1 MDRYISISEAVK
13 SYGKSISSIRRIV
26 KELKETDLTQLEF
39 TKLKN
44 GTEKILISK
53 HYLDRLFSSSKT
65 STSDSY
71 SATTSNDL
79 VTFLKEQL
87 QVKDKQIENLTTLL
101 AMEKQQT
108 QILLELPKKKK
119 RRFWWGS

>member
-1 MDRYISISEAVK
+1 MDKYISISEAVTT
-13 SYGKSISSIRRIV
+13 YGKSISSIRRIV
-26 KELKETDLTQLEF
+26 KELKESDLTQLEF

-53 HYLDRLFSSSKT
+53 HYLDRLFSNTKT
-65 STSDSY
+65 TTSNSY

-87 QVKDKQIENLTTLL
+87 ITKDKQIENLTQLL
-101 AMEKQQT
+101 AMKEQQN
-108 QILLELPKKKK
+108 QSLLELPKKK
-119 RRFWWGS
+119 RWFWNR

>member
-1 MDRYISISEAVK
+1 MDKYISISEAVTT
-13 SYGKSISSIRRIV
+13 YGKSISSFRRIV
-26 KELKETDLTQLEF
+26 KEIKETDLTQLEF

-53 HYLDRLFSSSKT
+53 HYLDRLFSNTKT
-65 STSDSY
+65 TTSNSY

-87 QVKDKQIENLTTLL
+87 ITKDKQIENLTQLL
-101 AMEKQQT
+101 AMKEQQN
-108 QILLELPKKKK
+108 QSLLELPKKK
-119 RRFWWGS
+119 RWFWNR

>member
-1 MDRYISISEAVK
+1 MDKYISISEAVTT
-13 SYGKSISSIRRIV
+13 YGKSISSIRRIV

-53 HYLDRLFSSSKT
+53 HYLDRLFSNTKT
-65 STSDSY
+65 TTSNSY

-87 QVKDKQIENLTTLL
+87 ITKDKQIENLTQLL
-101 AMEKQQT
+101 AMKEQQN
-108 QILLELPKKKK
+108 QSLLELPKKK
-119 RRFWWGS
+119 RWFWNR

>member
-1 MDRYISISEAVK
+1 MDKYISISEAVTT
-13 SYGKSISSIRRIV
+13 YGKSISSIRRIV

-53 HYLDRLFSSSKT
+53 DYLDRLFSNAKT
-65 STSDSY
+65 TTSNSY

-87 QVKDKQIENLTTLL
+87 ITKDKQIENLTQLL
-101 AMEKQQT
+101 AMKEQQNQT
-108 QILLELPKKKK
+108 LLDMPKKKC
-119 RRFWWGS
+119 RWFWSR

>member
-1 MDRYISISEAVK
+1 MDKYISISEAVNT
-13 SYGKSISSIRRIV
+13 YGKSISSIRRIV
-26 KELKETDLTQLEF
+26 KELKESDLTQLEF

-53 HYLDRLFSSSKT
+53 HYLDRLFSNAKT
-65 STSDSY
+65 TTSNSY

-87 QVKDKQIENLTTLL
+87 ITKDKQIENLTQLL
-101 AMEKQQT
+101 AMKEQQNQT
-108 QILLELPKKKK
+108 LLELPKKKS
-119 RRFWWGS
+119 RWFWSR

>member
-1 MDRYISISEAVK
+1 MDKYISISEAVTT
-13 SYGKSISSIRRIV
+13 YGKSISSIRRIV

-53 HYLDRLFSSSKT
+53 HYLDMLFSNAKT
-65 STSDSY
+65 TTSNSY

-87 QVKDKQIENLTTLL
+87 ITKDKQIENLTQLL
-101 AMEKQQT
+101 AIKEQQNQT
-108 QILLELPKKKK
+108 LLELPKNKS
-119 RRFWWGS
+119 RWFWSR

>member
-1 MDRYISISEAVK
+1 MDKYISISEAVTT
-13 SYGKSISSIRRIV
+13 YGKSISSIRRIV

-53 HYLDRLFSSSKT
+53 HYLDRLFSNTKT
-65 STSDSY
+65 TTSNSY

-87 QVKDKQIENLTTLL
+87 ITKDKQIENLTQLL
-101 AMEKQQT
+101 AMKEQQNQT
-108 QILLELPKKKK
+108 LLELPKKKS
-119 RRFWWGS
+119 RWFWSR